1 MAAYV
6 IVDIQ
11 VNDSQGYVLYKEQ
24 AAPTVEQY
32 GGRYVVRSG
41 KVEALEGDWVPT
53 RFVILEFPSVEQAK
67 RWWASPEYCAV
78 KQIRYDTADSKMIVV
93 EGL

>member
-11 VNDSQGYVLYKEQ
+11 VNDSQRYVLYKEQ

-32 GGRYVVRSG
+32 GGR
-41 KVEALEGDWVPT
+41 
-53 RFVILEFPSVEQAK
+53 
-67 RWWASPEYCAV
+67 
-78 KQIRYDTADSKMIVV
+78 
-93 EGL
+93 